1 MDHRKTVIDTND
13 AEICRLEAIA
23 DWLDSKFVIPGTKLR
38 FGLDFVLGILP
49 GVGDGVAAVPA
60 AYLILEAQRLGA
72 PPALL
77 MRMGFNVLLDLAVGA
92 IPLVGDLFDLGFK
105 ANRRNIAL
113 LKQYLGIDEIPRSRD

>member
-23 DWLDSKFVIPGTKLR
+23 DSLDSKFVIPGTKLR

-92 IPLVGDLFDLGFK
+92 IPLVGDLFDFGFK

>member
-1 MDHRKTVIDTND
+1 MDNRKTVIDTND

-60 AYLILEAQRLGA
+60 AYLILEAQQLGA
-72 PPALL
+72 PPALR
-77 MRMGFNVLLDLAVGA
+77 MRMGFNALLDLAVGA
-92 IPLVGDLFDLGFK
+92 IPLVGDLFDFGFK

>member
-60 AYLILEAQRLGA
+60 AYLILEAQRLGP

-92 IPLVGDLFDLGFK
+92 IPLVGDLFDFGFK
-105 ANRRNIAL
+105 TNRRNIAL
-113 LKQYLGIDEIPRSRD
+113 LKQYLGIDEIPR

>member
-72 PPALL
+72 PPAFLL
-77 MRMGFNVLLDLAVGA
+77 RMGFNVLLDLAVGA
-92 IPLVGDLFDLGFK
+92 IPLVGGLFEYGLK

-113 LKQYLGIDEIPRSRD
+113 LKQNLGIDEIPRSRG

>member
-1 MDHRKTVIDTND
+1 MDHRKTVIDIND

-92 IPLVGDLFDLGFK
+92 IPLVGDLFDFGFK

-113 LKQYLGIDEIPRSRD
+113 LKLYLGIDEIPRSRD

>member
-13 AEICRLEAIA
+13 AKICRLEASA

-72 PPALL
+72 PPALC

-92 IPLVGDLFDLGFK
+92 IPLVGDLFDFGFK

-113 LKQYLGIDEIPRSRD
+113 LKQYLGMDGIPRSRD

>member
-49 GVGDGVAAVPA
+49 GLGDGVAAVPA

-92 IPLVGDLFDLGFK
+92 IPLVGDLFDFGFK

-113 LKQYLGIDEIPRSRD
+113 LKQYLAIDEIPRSRD

>member
-92 IPLVGDLFDLGFK
+92 IPLVGDLFDFGFK
-105 ANRRNIAL
+105 TNRWNIAL
-113 LKQYLGIDEIPRSRD
+113 LKQYLGIDEIPR

>member
-92 IPLVGDLFDLGFK
+92 IPLVGDLFDFGFK
-105 ANRRNIAL
+105 DNRRNIAL

>member
-92 IPLVGDLFDLGFK
+92 IPLVGDLFDFGFK
-105 ANRRNIAL
+105 TNRRNIAL
-113 LKQYLGIDEIPRSRD
+113 LKQYLGIDEIPR

>member
-1 MDHRKTVIDTND
+1 MDHRKTVIDIND

-92 IPLVGDLFDLGFK
+92 IPLVGDLFDFGFK

>member
-38 FGLDFVLGILP
+38 FGLDFFLGILP

-92 IPLVGDLFDLGFK
+92 IPLVGDFFDFGFK

>member
-13 AEICRLEAIA
+13 AEIRRLEAIA

>member
-1 MDHRKTVIDTND
+1 MDHRKTIIDTND
-13 AEICRLEAIA
+13 AEIRRLEAIA

-77 MRMGFNVLLDLAVGA
+77 MRMGFNVLLDLAIGA
-92 IPLVGDLFDLGFK
+92 IPLVGDLFDFGFK

>member
-13 AEICRLEAIA
+13 AEIRRLEAIA

-92 IPLVGDLFDLGFK
+92 IPLVGDLFDFGFK

>member
-1 MDHRKTVIDTND
+1 MDHRKSVIDTND

-92 IPLVGDLFDLGFK
+92 IPLVGDLFDFGFK
-105 ANRRNIAL
+105 TNRRNIAL
-113 LKQYLGIDEIPRSRD
+113 LNQYLGIDEIPR

>member
-1 MDHRKTVIDTND
+1 MDHRKTVIDTNN
-13 AEICRLEAIA
+13 AEIRRLEAIA

>member
-13 AEICRLEAIA
+13 AEIRRLEAIA

-38 FGLDFVLGILP
+38 FGLDFFLGILP

-92 IPLVGDLFDLGFK
+92 IPLVGDLFDFGFK

>member
-1 MDHRKTVIDTND
+1 MDNRKTVIDTND

-49 GVGDGVAAVPA
+49 GLGDGVAAVPA

-72 PPALL
+72 PPALR
-77 MRMGFNVLLDLAVGA
+77 MRMGFNVLLDFAVGA
-92 IPLVGDLFDLGFK
+92 IPLVGDLFDFGFK

-113 LKQYLGIDEIPRSRD
+113 LKQYLGIDKIPRSRD

>member
-1 MDHRKTVIDTND
+1 MDHRKTIIDTND
-13 AEICRLEAIA
+13 AEIRRLEAIA

-38 FGLDFVLGILP
+38 LRLAFVLVILP
-49 GVGDGVAAVPA
+49 GVGEGVAAVPA

-77 MRMGFNVLLDLAVGA
+77 MRMGFNVLLDLAIGA
-92 IPLVGDLFDLGFK
+92 IPLVGDLFDFGFK

>member
-1 MDHRKTVIDTND
+1 MDHRKTVIDTNN
-13 AEICRLEAIA
+13 AEIRRLEAIA

-92 IPLVGDLFDLGFK
+92 IPLVGDLFDFGFK

>member
-13 AEICRLEAIA
+13 AEIRRLEAIA

-92 IPLVGDLFDLGFK
+92 IPLVGDLFDFGFK
-105 ANRRNIAL
+105 TNRRNIAL

>member
-92 IPLVGDLFDLGFK
+92 IPLVGDLFDFGFK

>member
-49 GVGDGVAAVPA
+49 GLGDGVAAVPA

-92 IPLVGDLFDLGFK
+92 IPLVGDLFDFGFK